1 MARKDYGRWPNSER
15 LASGTLVW
23 TSKASRGLNR
33 VSHFKG
39 IFLTAREVTKG
50 VEAFH
55 DNVSF
60 D

>member
-1 MARKDYGRWPNSER
+1 MARKDYERWPNSER
-15 LASGTLVW
+15 FASGTLVW
-23 TSKASRGLNR
+23 TSEASRGLNR

-39 IFLTAREVTKG
+39 IFFNSQRGAKG

-55 DNVSF
+55 DNVLF